1 MLQEPLLAAWTEV
14 DRWISDEPQ
23 LAEPQLAEPGVEK
36 AVTMND
42 HVLAEAMRVGD
53 SELAAALSVATP
65 RSEQEKAQ
73 EPGDAS
79 VEPTTHS
86 VGHAST
92 VEGHVI
98 VALDAL
104 RDYAKGQRAAR
115 KSTQIHTRNRSVSRV
130 AAVCCLVLTVP
141 LWVWPVGDWLDF
153 YFPGFSAFYISGL
166 STMILQILFTIYVD
180 MGTTIQLAMQGVL
193 GTFIAW
199 ANACFLYWTV
209 LGRGTFVEG
218 AQSPQSAWLPLCVSG
233 GGVLRFVEHS
243 TTQSCFLNVKWD
255 DVQLSGLAKI
265 GIVLT
270 DLVAVVSVVLHLGFD
285 NNTRAFSLSC
295 TVWFLM
301 AFLDPSVDSY
311 GTGVFPRVPT
321 NYLILVFF
329 GSLVAVLCFSFP
341 WLGSFDPANAELTR
355 RLSKRPTI
363 RALERATNLSWEASE
378 SVSAILSSSA
388 ETFTELVR
396 SKAVAAREESETIL
410 EDLTD
415 SLRVAWWETLPP
427 WDIGEAGYRRRWLNG
442 LCQCLKEA
450 THDLHLLHHA
460 AAQLQEEDAKHLMTW
475 GSLPKGCWQAGDLIL
490 AAYKSYNPLYKDSL
504 GSGVKELRKVAQAIE
519 AEWTRKRAG
528 WGDKASPHVA
538 AFLFVFWGVIR
549 DTANAVEKFSKSVES
564 GNLHKPPQLSLW
576 QSWRPDR
583 DVTHPR
589 FVLRNTVSISLL
601 FLMGITG
608 VGPILPAY
616 TFMPAAIVSV
626 IIYKYTGTSQKM
638 ALDRLTGVVLGKVLG
653 TLAILALAVRRPGY
667 AAMYALVMYK
677 LVNFVF
683 YIYIEG
689 NAQSFVACLTVAYAG
704 SAMVPSQPF
713 RTSAR
718 VLGDGV
724 QHALLQNI
732 INAVLGVSVMTLVDL
747 QMASR
752 ASYLLRGAKQVAIG
766 KTAQYAGTVFE
777 EAEGGLLEK
786 RGEVGCE
793 AGYGQRSVPLDS
805 HDHDAAAAE
814 CRAALDRMAD
824 LFKPATE
831 EPKYWRP
838 PIKASLYRCLN
849 QRLDTIQRHLAT
861 MVWCVNS
868 TPETD
873 SLSVDKAVAT
883 DAARFQHFFP
893 RLSDH
898 VAGRMGNLKVLAK
911 WATRSPL
918 EDFDDDFVQIAFDV
932 REELMK
938 MHFND
943 DISAVVKARVA
954 GVRREASTSKSP
966 AVRRGMP
973 RAPTKFAKSVRGLF
987 KMVFREGLQVELL
1000 TVQKM
1005 EVLKLEHILD
1015 ELESTSG
1022 ANRHDFGVA
1031 DTLFRVGRVEL
1042 LIGLVRSLLDEIKAI
1057 ELELLGY

>member
-1 MLQEPLLAAWTEV
+1 MLQEPLLAAWTEE
-14 DRWISDEPQ
+14 DQWIPD
-23 LAEPQLAEPGVEK
+23 EPQLAEPGVEK

-65 RSEQEKAQ
+65 RP
-73 EPGDAS
+73 EPEEVGGAT
-79 VEPTTHS
+79 VEPSAAQNT
-86 VGHAST
+86 GHAST

-115 KSTQIHTRNRSVSRV
+115 KSSQIHTRNRSVSRV

-153 YFPGFSAFYISGL
+153 HFPGFSSFYISGL

-180 MGTTIQLAMQGVL
+180 MGTTIQLALQGVL
-193 GTFIAW
+193 GTSIAW
-199 ANACFLYWTV
+199 ANACVLYWTV
-209 LGRGTFVEG
+209 LGRGTFIEG
-218 AQSPQSAWLPLCVSG
+218 AHSPQSAWLPLCVSG
-233 GGVLRFVEHS
+233 GGALRFVEHS
-243 TTQSCFLNVKWD
+243 DMTNCFLNVKWE
-255 DVQLSGLAKI
+255 DVHLTGLAKVSF
-265 GIVLT
+265 VLV

-301 AFLDPSVDSY
+301 AFLDPSSDSY
-311 GTGVFPRVPT
+311 GTGAFPMVPT

-341 WLGSFDPANAELTR
+341 RLGTFDPANAELTR
-355 RLSKRPTI
+355 QLAKRPTI

-396 SKAVAAREESETIL
+396 SKAVAAREESEIIL
-410 EDLTD
+410 DDLTD

-490 AAYKSYNPLYKDSL
+490 AAYKSYNPAYKESL
-504 GSGVKELRKVAQAIE
+504 GTGVKELRKVAQAIE

-538 AFLFVFWGVIR
+538 AFLFVFWGVIK

-564 GNLHKPPQLSLW
+564 GKLHRPPQLSIW

-608 VGPILPAY
+608 VGPILPSY
-616 TFMPAAIVSV
+616 TFMPASIVSV

-653 TLAILALAVRRPGY
+653 TLAILALAVRRPTY
-667 AAMYALVMYK
+667 AAMYAVVMYK

-724 QHALLQNI
+724 QHTLLQNI

-752 ASYLLRGAKQVAIG
+752 ASYLLRGAKQTAIG

-777 EAEGGLLEK
+777 EAEGEWLEK
-786 RGEVGCE
+786 GEE
-793 AGYGQRSVPLDS
+793 EMN
-805 HDHDAAAAE
+805 DHEAAAAE

-849 QRLDTIQRHLAT
+849 QRLDTIHRHLGT
-861 MVWCVNS
+861 MVWCVCS
-868 TPETD
+868 SPETD
-873 SLSVDKAVAT
+873 SLSVDRAVAS

-893 RLSDH
+893 RLSAH
-898 VAGRMGNLKVLAK
+898 VAGRMGNLKVLAR

-918 EDFDDDFVQIAFDV
+918 EDFDDDFVQVAFDV

-954 GVRREASTSKSP
+954 GGRREASTSKSP

-1000 TVQKM
+1000 TVQNM